1 MVTVDKKLQKTPTKR
16 ESISTEAFYAV
27 CTNKISTFD
36 HPLGKYLRM
45 LPFLSKEIAHEIR
58 ARHHCTICKS
68 SNNNNNNNNFVAVPE
83 ENGKKEKLYSS
94 SDEDI
99 KQQKRHAVRSKSRC
113 TLVIAFDITTGAARA
128 GPKV

>member
-68 SNNNNNNNNFVAVPE
+68 SKNNNNFVAVPE

-99 KQQKRHAVRSKSRC
+99 KQQKKTRC
-113 TLVIAFDITTGAARA
+113 EE
-128 GPKV
+128 

>member
-1 MVTVDKKLQKTPTKR
+1 MKSEHAIIVLFA
-16 ESISTEAFYAV
+16 S
-27 CTNKISTFD
+27 
-36 HPLGKYLRM
+36 
-45 LPFLSKEIAHEIR
+45 LPK
-58 ARHHCTICKS
+58 
-68 SNNNNNNNNFVAVPE
+68 NNNNFVVVPE

-128 GPKV
+128 APKV